1 MKFNILDQYNS
12 FVENN
17 FIKKD
22 LKQVEVLK
30 KINEAWNKNKKIF
43 FSKKNKK
50 GVYLH
55 GGVGTGKTF
64 LLNIFYQYTK
74 VGKKIHFNHL
84 MNKIHMNI
92 NNNKTQNQKL
102 DKFIKEFC
110 ANKKILFIDELHI
123 FNIVDALIIKKI
135 FEVFEKYKIFILI
148 SSNYSPKDLYKDGLQ
163 RSDFVPFINL
173 INNNFEVINSPIAAP
188 PLQTAT
194 HIKPDLP
201 NNKSKSSNY
210 GKSLQ
215 N

>member
-74 VGKKIHFNHL
+74 
-84 MNKIHMNI
+84 
-92 NNNKTQNQKL
+92 
-102 DKFIKEFC
+102 E
-110 ANKKILFIDELHI
+110 E
-123 FNIVDALIIKKI
+123 
-135 FEVFEKYKIFILI
+135 Y
-148 SSNYSPKDLYKDGLQ
+148 
-163 RSDFVPFINL
+163 
-173 INNNFEVINSPIAAP
+173 
-188 PLQTAT
+188 
-194 HIKPDLP
+194 
-201 NNKSKSSNY
+201 
-210 GKSLQ
+210 
-215 N
+215 